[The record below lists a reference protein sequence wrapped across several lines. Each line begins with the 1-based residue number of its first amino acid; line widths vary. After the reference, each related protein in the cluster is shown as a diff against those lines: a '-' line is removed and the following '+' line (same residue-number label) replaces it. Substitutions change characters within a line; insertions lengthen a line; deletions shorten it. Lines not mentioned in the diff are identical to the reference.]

1 MVKFI
6 CIILL
11 FINILTIAHGS
22 ELRRKV
28 RNIYRAENIESI
40 DLVLI
45 DIPKYRDIIP
55 NTIIYNQVLSY
66 SKELP
71 FGDTDGRSTNV
82 HETVHSINNQLR
94 NQYKIELKKNI
105 NSFYV
110 DDGKAI
116 IIHNP
121 NITMRDIIPHIPL
134 IVRGYRYNLYFVKQL
149 GNWNDVPTYP
159 IDEWSA
165 YIAGAECAVD
175 DVSKGIVIPK
185 SDYVSGAL
193 EFSIY
198 CTALSIAVNKN
209 DPDYWNTHKQFKNL
223 IQYFLIK
230 SEKIFFEGKD
240 IFPSD
245 KQNDLLDHL
254 RTHEDTKYIRE
265 FLISEFRG
273 IFIR

>member
-1 MVKFI
+1 MVKFV
-6 CIILL
+6 CVILL
-11 FINILTIAHGS
+11 FINIFNIAHGS

-28 RNIYRAENIESI
+28 RNTYRINNIEPI

-45 DIPKYRDIIP
+45 DIPKYRDIKSD
-55 NTIIYNQVLSY
+55 NIIYNQVLSY
-66 SKELP
+66 SKESP
-71 FGDTDGRSTNV
+71 FGDPYGRSTNV
-82 HETVHSINNQLR
+82 HETVHGINNQLR
-94 NQYKIELKKNI
+94 NQYKIELKKDI
-105 NSFYV
+105 NSFYIGE
-110 DDGKAI
+110 GKAI
-116 IIHNP
+116 IIDNP

-134 IVRGYRYNLYFVKQL
+134 IARGYRYNLYFVKQL

-165 YIAGAECAVD
+165 YIAGAECAVND
-175 DVSKGIVIPK
+175 TTNSITISK

-198 CTALSIAVNKN
+198 CTALSMAISKKDLN
-209 DPDYWNTHKQFKNL
+209 YWNNNKQFKNL

-240 IFPSD
+240 IFPSGQQD
-245 KQNDLLDHL
+245 ELLDNL
-254 RTHEDTKYIRE
+254 RTHEDTRYIRE
-265 FLISEFRG
+265 FLLSEFRG